1 MTDSAV
7 AEARE
12 TFESPVAAEAICV
25 QPAGFLLEL
34 SLDWMVLRASEN
46 IDDFLGES
54 HVTLIDEPLGKFV
67 MAQPLHD
74 LRNLFS
80 RLSATTGIARAYGVR
95 LTHGPRRFD
104 LAFQLSA
111 GRVLIEGLETPDG
124 FGQAFSTVGGLAEG
138 LGGLS
143 GEALLEGAARRMRA
157 LTGFDRACVTSGGRR
172 AESRRGSGAEAASC
186 SDVPPIVADVAAAPV
201 AIFPRQAEGGAAA
214 AALLRAPSTAQREA
228 LRAAGAVSTMRVPIP
243 GDGCFEC
250 DSHAPRPASFELHAA
265 AELFAQLVGLRL
277 ENDRLRSGA

>member
-12 TFESPVAAEAICV
+12 TCEGAVAAEAVCV
-25 QPAGFLLEL
+25 QAAGFLLEL

-46 IDDFLGES
+46 VDDFLGQS
-54 HVTLIDEPLGKFV
+54 HVTLIDEPLGNFV
-67 MAQPLHD
+67 KAQPLHD

-95 LTHGPRRFD
+95 LTHEQRRFD

-111 GRVLIEGLETPDG
+111 GRVLIEGVETPDG

-138 LGGLS
+138 LRGLS
-143 GEALLEGAARRMRA
+143 GHALLDGAARRMRA
-157 LTGFDRACVTSGGRR
+157 LTGFDRACVTSGGHRV
-172 AESRRGSGAEAASC
+172 ESRRGGAPAAAAL
-186 SDVPPIVADVAAAPV
+186 SDLPPIVCDVGAAPV
-201 AIFPRQAEGGAAA
+201 PIFPRRADDGAAA
-214 AALLRAPSTAQREA
+214 AALLRAPSTLQREE
-228 LRAAGAVSTMRVPIP
+228 LRAAGIASTMRVPLP

-250 DSHAPRPASFELHAA
+250 DSRLPRPPSLELHAA
-265 AELFAQLVGLRL
+265 AELFAQMVGLRL
-277 ENDRLRSGA
+277 ENDRLSGA